1 MLRGT
6 VNAHRISC
14 VTAEDATSHERQLK
28 TFAKEVRHPICSSP
42 LAPRLIKT
50 RRAPIPPPQGQPG
63 LPKCSEHLA
72 NHPLASVAS
81 SKHAEVM
88 LICRFNVI
96 PEVSVPNSNSK
107 KVYTQLYMEKLSDG
121 HFDVVS
127 DLLSAL
133 RSSSAAGF
141 TA

>member
-14 VTAEDATSHERQLK
+14 VAAEDAMSHERQLK

-50 RRAPIPPPQGQPG
+50 RRAPIPPPQGQLE
-63 LPKCSEHLA
+63 LPKRSERLA

-81 SKHAEVM
+81 SKRAEVM
-88 LICRFNVI
+88 LMRRFNVI
-96 PEVSVPNSNSK
+96 P
-107 KVYTQLYMEKLSDG
+107 
-121 HFDVVS
+121 
-127 DLLSAL
+127 
-133 RSSSAAGF
+133 
-141 TA
+141 